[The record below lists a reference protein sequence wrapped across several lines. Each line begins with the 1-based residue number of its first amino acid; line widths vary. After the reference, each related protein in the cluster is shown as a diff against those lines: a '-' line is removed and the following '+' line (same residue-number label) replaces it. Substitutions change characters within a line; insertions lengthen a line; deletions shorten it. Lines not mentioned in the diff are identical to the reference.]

1 MSIRTEELG
10 GQLAAEVYNQLL
22 TIMRRELTTTH
33 SQPRRQNWHFQPP
46 QCSPALR
53 AYWSD
58 LYSDEIAALEKD
70 WAEPRAITPITS
82 DTTNEEHHVIGQQA
96 S

>member
-1 MSIRTEELG
+1 MSISTTELG

-22 TIMRRELTTTH
+22 TIVRRELTTTH
-33 SQPRRQNWHFQPP
+33 SQPRRQNWRFQPP
-46 QCSPALR
+46 QCSPALC
-53 AYWSD
+53 AYWSN
-58 LYSDEIAALEKD
+58 LYSSELAALEKE

-82 DTTNEEHHVIGQQA
+82 DTPNEENHAISQQA